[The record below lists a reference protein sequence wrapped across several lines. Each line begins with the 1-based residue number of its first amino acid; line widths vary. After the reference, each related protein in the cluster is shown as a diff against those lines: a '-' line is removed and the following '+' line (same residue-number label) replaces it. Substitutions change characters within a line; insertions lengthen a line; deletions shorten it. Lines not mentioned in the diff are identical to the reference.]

1 MRILFLSPRQCWPA
15 RSGAKLREYYFLR
28 ALALRGEVTYLYF
41 ADPGAPVLTRED
53 LPFCRDVVAV
63 PKPGSYGLRKTLQ
76 GVLGRWPLPVL
87 NYMSAEMSAAVTH
100 LTSRNKFDLLHLDS
114 IHMIRYG
121 EGFAPTRLV
130 YDWHNIESE
139 AMQRYSATVASPA
152 RRWYAVHTA
161 SKLKELEREI
171 LSHGSGHVVCS
182 QRELA
187 QLKQIVPG
195 ARVAV
200 VNNGVDMQ
208 YFANAGPGG
217 ASGRDLVFVGSM
229 DYYPNAE
236 AAISFSRDVWPLVR
250 GRIPEARLV
259 IVGANPGPAVLA
271 LSELPG
277 VNVTGTVPDV
287 RPYYGSALTA
297 IVPLR
302 TGGGTRLKILE
313 AMAAGVPVV
322 STPLGAEGLE
332 VTPGKDILIADPDD
346 GEAWAGHLQRLANP
360 SINDRQALV
369 DAALD
374 LARTHYDWETL
385 GQILWSAYDGW
396 LRSDG

>member
-15 RSGAKLREYYFLR
+15 RSGAKLREYYLLR
-28 ALALRGEVTYLYF
+28 ALAVRGEVTYLYF
-41 ADPGAPVLTRED
+41 ADPGAPLLTRED
-53 LPFCRDVVAV
+53 LRFCHDVVAV
-63 PKPGSYGLRKTLQ
+63 PKPGSYGLWKMLQ
-76 GVLGRWPLPVL
+76 GVIRRWPLPVL
-87 NYMSAEMSAAVTH
+87 NY
-100 LTSRNKFDLLHLDS
+100 TSREMATAVARLTASARFDLLHLDS

-121 EGFAPTRLV
+121 EAFAPTRLV
-130 YDWHNIESE
+130 YNWHNIESE

-152 RRWYAVHTA
+152 RRWYAAHTA
-161 SKLKELEREI
+161 SKLKELEKEI
-171 LSHGSGHVVCS
+171 LSQGSGHVVCS

-187 QLKQIVPG
+187 QLQQIVPG
-195 ARVAV
+195 ARIAV

-208 YFANAGPGG
+208 YFANAGS

-236 AAISFSRDVWPLVR
+236 AAISFSRDVWPLIR
-250 GRIPEARLV
+250 GRIPETRLLL
-259 IVGANPGPAVLA
+259 VGANPGPDVLA
-271 LSELPG
+271 LSGLPG
-277 VNVTGTVPDV
+277 VTVTGTVPDV
-287 RPYYGSALTA
+287 RPYYSKALAA

-346 GEAWAGHLQRLANP
+346 GEAWAGHLQRLADL

-369 DAALD
+369 AAGLD

-385 GQILWSAYDGW
+385 GQILWSTYEYW
-396 LRSDG
+396 LRSDQ